1 MSDSKN
7 GDSKVSDSFRRFED
21 LTKRLLAVPKKEA
34 DAKMEEF
41 KELIDDERST
51 HPRGA

>member
-1 MSDSKN
+1 MKNRDDGKSDNS
-7 GDSKVSDSFRRFED
+7 GTPFQRFED

-41 KELIDDERST
+41 KRREGNNKP
-51 HPRGA
+51 H

>member
-1 MSDSKN
+1 MSDSKT
-7 GDSKVSDSFRRFED
+7 GGSKASDSFRRFED

-41 KELIDDERST
+41 KGRKSKK
-51 HPRGA
+51 PR

>member
-1 MSDSKN
+1 MN
-7 GDSKVSDSFRRFED
+7 GSERKHSESTTPFQRFED

-41 KELIDDERST
+41 KGRKNKK
-51 HPRGA
+51 PR